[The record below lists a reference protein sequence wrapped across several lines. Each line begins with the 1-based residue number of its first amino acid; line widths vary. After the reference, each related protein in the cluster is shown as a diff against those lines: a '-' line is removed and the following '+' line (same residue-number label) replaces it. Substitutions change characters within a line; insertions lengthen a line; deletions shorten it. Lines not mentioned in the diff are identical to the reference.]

1 MTAKYPVD
9 QGDEEGILDAV
20 NYLLSGPAGLGQN
33 FAGFSSYAT
42 AYLTGNFRIPYT
54 QTDPASLYVA
64 PITIDTADM
73 LDSRT
78 IKFDF
83 TTAGLASPP
92 FSLGQGLSVSGNSVN
107 FYNDAS
113 ILQIGVVECTNTYV
127 IVRILSAQ
135 PLQPQ
140 GTGGTLTFFV
150 IDDYNSTDCECRV
163 TVTGATDRV
172 FISAQLDQLISYEVL
187 AGSQDLTV
195 YVTINR
201 YVGQLN
207 DDPTNPDFFFERE
220 RPAVV
225 EKVVGVFTGLTG
237 TGTLPLIETV
247 FATLIDQP
255 PPGFYRYFLEVYFET
270 DGSGDI
276 QITQDEL
283 GVRSISAQVVK
294 Q

>member
-1 MTAKYPVD
+1 MIAKYPVD

-54 QTDPASLYVA
+54 QSDPASLYVA

-73 LDSRT
+73 LDDRT

-83 TTAGLASPP
+83 TTAGLVTPP
-92 FSLGQGLSVSGNSVN
+92 FSLGQGLSVVGNSVN
-107 FYNDAS
+107 FYNDAQ
-113 ILQIGVVECTNTYV
+113 IVQIGVVECTNTYV

-140 GTGGTLTFFV
+140 GTGGTIEF
-150 IDDYNSTDCECRV
+150 YSTDAYTSTDAECRV

-172 FISAQLDQLISYEVL
+172 FISAQLDQIISYEVL

-207 DDPTNPDFFFERE
+207 DDPTNPDFFFQRDST
-220 RPAVV
+220 VV
-225 EKVVGVFTGLTG
+225 EKIVGVFTGLTG
-237 TGTLPLIETV
+237 TGTLSQIDTV

-255 PPGFYRYFLEVYFET
+255 PPGLYRYFLEVYFET
-270 DGSGDI
+270 DESGDL
-276 QITQDEL
+276 QITQDEI
-283 GVRSISAQVVK
+283 GVRSISVQVVK

>member
-9 QGDEEGILDAV
+9 LGDDEGIVDAV
-20 NYLLSGPAGLGQN
+20 NYLLSGPSGLGQN

-54 QTDPASLYVA
+54 QTDPSSLYVS
-64 PITIDTADM
+64 PIAIDTADM

-83 TTAGLASPP
+83 TTAGLATPP
-92 FSLGQGLSVSGNSVN
+92 FSLGQGLSVYGNSVN
-107 FYNDAS
+107 FYNDAQ
-113 ILQIGVVECTNTYV
+113 IVQIGVVECTNTYV
-127 IVRILSAQ
+127 IVRILSPQ

-140 GTGGTLTFFV
+140 GTGGFLEFYV
-150 IDDYNSTDCECRV
+150 IDGYNSTDAECRV

-172 FISAQLDQLISYEVL
+172 FISAQLDQLVSYEVL

-207 DDPTNPDFFFERE
+207 DDPTNPDFFFQSDST
-220 RPAVV
+220 VV

-237 TGTLPLIETV
+237 TGTLPLLETV

-270 DGSGDI
+270 DESGDI